1 MQGAA
6 RGRKLP
12 RMADEDSGETR
23 IRHPNREKA
32 SSQVAKAFVALL
44 LVVSAALVLII
55 SLGGWTALQ
64 GAYVVSAIY
73 VIVYLVMAY
82 FVMRWSRGVLPMAAA
97 FATALGVFAA
107 IAAPGWF
114 DRAGS
119 SYDNPALP
127 PRLLGV
133 LTILTLIVQVILLAA
148 ALIAFQ
154 QKWNLEVEEHVDE
167 GEQQGYGGGGGG
179 RAQPA
184 PAAG

>member
-1 MQGAA
+1 
-6 RGRKLP
+6 
-12 RMADEDSGETR
+12 MAEEDDGSTR

-32 SSQVAKAFVALL
+32 SSQVAKSFVALL
-44 LVVSAALVLII
+44 LLVSAALVAII
-55 SLGGWTALQ
+55 SLGGWSALQ
-64 GAYVVSAIY
+64 GAYIVSAIY
-73 VIVYLVMAY
+73 VIVYVVMAY

-119 SYDNPALP
+119 SYSNPALP
-127 PRLLGV
+127 PRLLGL
-133 LTILTLIVQVILLAA
+133 LTILTLIVQVILLIA

-154 QKWNLEVEEHVDE
+154 QKWNIEVEEHEDE
-167 GEQQGYGGGGGG
+167 DDGGQQQGYGGPG

-184 PAAG
+184 GAAG